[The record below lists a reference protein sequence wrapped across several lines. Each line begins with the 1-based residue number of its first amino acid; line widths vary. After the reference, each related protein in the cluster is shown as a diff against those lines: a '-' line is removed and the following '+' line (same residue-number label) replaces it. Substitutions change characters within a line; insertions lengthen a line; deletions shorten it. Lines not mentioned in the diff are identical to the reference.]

1 MSLNDVS
8 NLGTPPQWKADFMH
22 PMEGL
27 VRNALHTRLQ
37 PWTVVIAGV
46 PCQLRVPLYGVATPH
61 EQGHSAGLKPLADV
75 ALYLVVHLGAER
87 WLVELGQGFPLTLH
101 PAMADVSDE
110 SLLPQALCHAV
121 MELLITP
128 LAEAFGAFMDM
139 RVTCEIV
146 GAQPD
151 GAAPDSTVNGGE
163 GTSLAAIQDM
173 MKQAHCALPL
183 LLSVPQTSSSQ
194 ASTVPCIVHITGQ
207 ASANILYQ
215 KVSAL
220 PPQIHDIAGL
230 FVPVSIEAG
239 SMTLS
244 AEELAGLQA
253 DDILLPDSY
262 PARDGRVTLRM
273 SQCVMPCV
281 LDQGKATVEAIVP
294 LASPMSQES
303 DQKVDPKV
311 GNVAQGENP
320 VSPEQNQTAPA
331 AQAGV
336 DSVHV
341 AGLDVTVS
349 FELERRSMT
358 LGELSMISP
367 GYTLVLGVDALA
379 PVTLRVGDKVLGTG
393 RLVDLGGT
401 MGVQVTHLADNATV
415 KKPIET
421 TAVGVMDS
429 QDAESTEKKP
439 VRGLASFTQVQ
450 AEDAESMISPRAGD
464 YA

>member
-1 MSLNDVS
+1 MSLNDAS

-46 PCQLRVPLYGVATPH
+46 PCQLRTPLYDVAVPH
-61 EQGHSAGLKPLADV
+61 KQGQSVGLKPLADV
-75 ALYLVVHLGAER
+75 AFYIIVHLGAER

-101 PAMADVSDE
+101 PAIADVSDE
-110 SLLPQALCHAV
+110 SLLPQALRHAI
-121 MELLITP
+121 MELLLTP
-128 LAEAFGAFMDM
+128 LAEAFGVFMDM

-151 GAAPDSTVNGGE
+151 GAVPDGE
-163 GTSLAAIQDM
+163 GTSLAVIQDM

-183 LLSVPQTSSSQ
+183 LLTVPQTRSSQ
-194 ASTVPCIVHITGQ
+194 ASVVPCLVHIAGQ
-207 ASANILYQ
+207 ASASLLYQ

-220 PPQIHDIAGL
+220 PPHIHDIAGL
-230 FVPVSIEAG
+230 SVPVSIEAG
-239 SMTLS
+239 SMSLS
-244 AEELAGLQA
+244 AEDLAGLQT

-262 PARDGRVTLRM
+262 PARDGRVSLRM

-281 LDQGKATVEAIVP
+281 LNQGNATVEAIIP
-294 LASPMSQES
+294 LVSSMSHAPAP
-303 DQKVDPKV
+303 KVDNEV
-311 GNVAQGENP
+311 QGENP
-320 VSPEQNQTAPA
+320 VSPEQNQNAPA
-331 AQAGV
+331 PQAGV
-336 DSVHV
+336 DSVHI
-341 AGLDVTVS
+341 AGLDVTVT

-367 GYTLVLGVDALA
+367 GYTFALGTDALA
-379 PVTLRVGDKVLGTG
+379 PVTLRVGDKILGTG

-421 TAVGVMDS
+421 TAVGLLNE
-429 QDAESTEKKP
+429 QDGENTEKKP

-450 AEDAESMISPRAGD
+450 AEDAESMISPRSGD